1 MTTISIGNGSL
12 QYERVPPPVTLPA
25 IAIRALGDKV
35 QERASHLAERRTIRA
50 GLDAWRLIDKTGNS
64 FENWK
69 LIGLALLVGKNV
81 ALRTTGV
88 NQARGANYS
97 RAFGQWTA
105 RLSLAHQAS
114 QAA

>member
-1 MTTISIGNGSL
+1 MLFNSL
-12 QYERVPPPVTLPA
+12 NEKRGAPPVTLPA
-25 IAIRALGDKV
+25 VAIRALDDEA
-35 QERASHLAERRTIRA
+35 QERDSHLAERRTIRA
-50 GLDAWRLIDKTGNS
+50 GLGAWRLIDKSGNS

-105 RLSLAHQAS
+105 RLSLAH
-114 QAA
+114 